1 MRVIAGKYQRKTIIN
16 NRDYSIRPTMD
27 RAKEGLFNIINS
39 NIYDATFLDLFT
51 GTGNMGIEALSRG
64 AKHVTFVDS
73 SRKSIEIANKN
84 LEGITESYTIATMD
98 ALSFL
103 EKTENIYDY
112 IFLDP
117 PYDINLEYV
126 EKLIQE
132 SMKKICDNGV
142 IIVELPRE
150 FNSEKYEY
158 YRVKKYGKSKFTFFR
173 KENND

>member
-84 LEGITESYTIATMD
+84 LEGITEISMI
-98 ALSFL
+98 
-103 EKTENIYDY
+103 IY
-112 IFLDP
+112 F
-117 PYDINLEYV
+117 
-126 EKLIQE
+126 
-132 SMKKICDNGV
+132 
-142 IIVELPRE
+142 
-150 FNSEKYEY
+150 
-158 YRVKKYGKSKFTFFR
+158 
-173 KENND
+173 